1 MSLFAV
7 SSFFPFLEEW
17 QGSKGLAEVRRAIV
31 DTAHWFLIWL
41 PSRRPSRV
49 ARAGLDS

>member
-31 DTAHWFLIWL
+31 DTAHWF
-41 PSRRPSRV
+41 P
-49 ARAGLDS
+49 